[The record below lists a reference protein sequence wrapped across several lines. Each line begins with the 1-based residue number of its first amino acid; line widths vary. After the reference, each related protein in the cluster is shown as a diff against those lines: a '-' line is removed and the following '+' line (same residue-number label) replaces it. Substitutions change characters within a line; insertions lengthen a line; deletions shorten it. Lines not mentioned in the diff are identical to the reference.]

1 MDARNLVIQINDV
14 LGEMRYLIDNSK
26 GFFNQMDLPVISGPF
41 SRSFAYSHKDPTVR
55 VFMLKD
61 VINEYYLID
70 CLDSY
75 GQRLYD
81 DLWSKRLLLYRLRKE
96 LEKI

>member
-14 LGEMRYLIDNSK
+14 LSEMRYLIENSK

-41 SRSFAYSHKDPTVR
+41 SRSFAYAHKDPTVR

-61 VINEYYLID
+61 SISEYYLID
-70 CLDSY
+70 CLDPY

-81 DLWSKRLLLYRLRKE
+81 DLWTKRLLLYRLRKE
-96 LEKI
+96 LKKI